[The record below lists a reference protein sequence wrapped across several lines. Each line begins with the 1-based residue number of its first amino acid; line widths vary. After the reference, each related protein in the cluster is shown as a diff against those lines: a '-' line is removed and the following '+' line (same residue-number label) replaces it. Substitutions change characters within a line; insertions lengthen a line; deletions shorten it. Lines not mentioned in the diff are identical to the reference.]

1 MKKLLLT
8 AVAAS
13 AVFAV
18 PATAADYNRND
29 QQVQR
34 SRTTVTKQDRASR
47 PTARPQA
54 ARPASRPQVTA
65 TTRTVVRQAP
75 RARVNRTAQTV
86 VRPQMTRSTIH
97 TTEVRRPQFQQSR
110 VVSRTTT
117 YRPGTLRTSR
127 FHPIQR
133 PEFRYPRGYSYQRWS
148 IGSLLPSLFL
158 SNNYY
163 FNDYA
168 ALGVG
173 APPYGY
179 HWVRYGPDLLL
190 VQNGTRRIVDVIY
203 GAFY

>member
-1 MKKLLLT
+1 VKKLILLST
-8 AVAAS
+8 ALMLIIPDVALAQHR
-13 AVFAV
+13 
-18 PATAADYNRND
+18 T

-34 SRTTVTKQDRASR
+34 SKTTVTKQARTSR
-47 PTARPQA
+47 QAARPQA
-54 ARPASRPQVTA
+54 ARHASGPQA
-65 TTRTVVRQAP
+65 TRSTRTVVRPQA
-75 RARVNRTAQTV
+75 
-86 VRPQMTRSTIH
+86 TRSTIR
-97 TTEVRRPQFQQSR
+97 TSTVRRPQVQQSR
-110 VVSRTTT
+110 VVNRTTT

-127 FHPIQR
+127 FRPIQR
-133 PEFRYPRGYSYQRWS
+133 PAFRYPRGYSYRRWS

-173 APPYGY
+173 PPPYGY